1 MHIFRF
7 RPYIVTEGRNG
18 IDFNSKNCPAAA
30 QSDHS
35 KRSVKVCEKKQYGVS
50 LTSHQA
56 AEVAKLMNGKNI
68 NIFNDSERNRLL
80 KQVEAIT
87 SKQTAQTVN
96 DLFNQFTS

>member
-1 MHIFRF
+1 MELILIQK
-7 RPYIVTEGRNG
+7 IVLQRLNQITANDLLRY
-18 IDFNSKNCPAAA
+18 A
-30 QSDHS
+30 
-35 KRSVKVCEKKQYGVS
+35 KQYSVS
-50 LTSHQA
+50 LTSNQA

-68 NIFNDSERNRLL
+68 NIFNDAERSRLL

>member
-1 MHIFRF
+1 MELILIQK
-7 RPYIVTEGRNG
+7 IVLQRLNQITANDLLRY
-18 IDFNSKNCPAAA
+18 A
-30 QSDHS
+30 
-35 KRSVKVCEKKQYGVS
+35 KQYGVS
-50 LTSHQA
+50 LTSNQA

-68 NIFNDSERNRLL
+68 NIFNVSERNRLL

>member
-1 MHIFRF
+1 MELILIQK
-7 RPYIVTEGRNG
+7 IVLQRLNQITANDLLRY
-18 IDFNSKNCPAAA
+18 A
-30 QSDHS
+30 
-35 KRSVKVCEKKQYGVS
+35 KQYGVS
-50 LTSHQA
+50 LTSLQA

>member
-1 MHIFRF
+1 MELILIQK
-7 RPYIVTEGRNG
+7 IVLQRLNQITANDLLRY
-18 IDFNSKNCPAAA
+18 A
-30 QSDHS
+30 
-35 KRSVKVCEKKQYGVS
+35 KQYGVS
-50 LTSHQA
+50 LTSNQA

-68 NIFNDSERNRLL
+68 NIFNDAERDRLL

>member
-18 IDFNSKNCPAAA
+18 IDFNSKIVLQRLNQITANDLLRYA
-30 QSDHS
+30 
-35 KRSVKVCEKKQYGVS
+35 KQYGVS
-50 LTSHQA
+50 LTSNQA
-56 AEVAKLMNGKNI
+56 VEVAKLMNGKNV
-68 NIFNDSERNRLL
+68 NIFNDAERNRLL